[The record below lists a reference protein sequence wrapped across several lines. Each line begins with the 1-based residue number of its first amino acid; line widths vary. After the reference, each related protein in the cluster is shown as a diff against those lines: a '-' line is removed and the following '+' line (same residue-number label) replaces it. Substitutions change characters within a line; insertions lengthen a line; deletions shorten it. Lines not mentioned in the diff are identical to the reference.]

1 MQNIDLLEQIQRLP
15 VSQQL
20 FLIEE
25 TLKFIQKEEA
35 GHQMELAANVLYN
48 DYVNDIELPVFTL
61 LDLEEFYETK

>member
-48 DYVNDIELPVFTL
+48 DYVNDIELTVFTL

>member
-1 MQNIDLLEQIQRLP
+1 MQNIDLLEQIKRLR

-48 DYVNDIELPVFTL
+48 DYVNDIELTVFTL

>member
-1 MQNIDLLEQIQRLP
+1 MATNFLKISGRGGTNTLLNL
-15 VSQQL
+15 
-20 FLIEE
+20 
-25 TLKFIQKEEA
+25 IQKEEA

>member
-48 DYVNDIELPVFTL
+48 DYVNDIELTVFTL
-61 LDLEEFYETK
+61 HDLEEFYETK